1 MEHDAGFPVKILRRV
16 LVKAAAFMMS
26 ACTPAPAQTR
36 PGGDGLKI
44 IVLLYEEQLG
54 SLMTGVAVLSALR
67 TACPD
72 ARVTVLGD
80 ALAGE
85 ALQGSPLVDEVIV
98 TAHPSAAPWRFRRD
112 WRRLRLARR
121 EKWDRLFSTLGARR
135 LGVGAAALAV
145 PATRRAGYAAPAVL
159 PDYDFPL
166 LIDPGLSQI
175 DNNLRILQAL
185 GVAPPRRRPVF
196 PVSAAAAA
204 QAAGL
209 LAAVGIGAERAFA
222 VFIVETSGGQ
232 PTDWEPERLAQVADD
247 LATRRGLLALFVGT
261 ARGAAIIEAVRDR
274 MTVPSVSL
282 AGRTG
287 VPQLAGVLARAAAAV
302 SLDTGAMHVAV
313 AVGVPLVVVASSWQP
328 AHLWLPLGF
337 DDCIVLSRPD
347 VPCAGCGLSACA
359 DRRCMDI
366 AAADVVAACERLLD
380 RRLQEDG

>member
-1 MEHDAGFPVKILRRV
+1 MEHDAGFPVKILQRL
-16 LVKAAAFMMS
+16 LVKAAACMMS
-26 ACTPAPAQTR
+26 AFTPPPAQTR

-54 SLMTGVAVLSALR
+54 ALMTGVAVLSALK
-67 TACPD
+67 TAFPA
-72 ARVTVLGD
+72 ARVTVLGG

-85 ALQGSPLVDEVIV
+85 ALQGSPLADEVIV

-121 EKWDRLFSTLGARR
+121 EKWDWLFSTLGARR

-159 PDYDFPL
+159 LDYDFPL
-166 LIDPGLSQI
+166 LIDPARSQI

-196 PVSAAAAA
+196 PVSPAAAAE
-204 QAAGL
+204 AAGL
-209 LAAVGIGAERAFA
+209 LAAVGIGAERPFA
-222 VFIVETSGGQ
+222 AFIVETSGGQ
-232 PTDWEPERLAQVADD
+232 PTDWDPDRLAQVADG
-247 LATRRGLLALFVGT
+247 LAIRRGLVPLFVGT
-261 ARGAAIIEAVRDR
+261 ARGAASIEAVRDR

-287 VPQLAGVLARAAAAV
+287 VPQLAGVLARATPAV
-302 SLDTGAMHVAV
+302 SLDTGAMHLAV
-313 AVGVPLVVVASSWQP
+313 AVGAPLVVVASSWQSP
-328 AHLWLPLGF
+328 HLWLPLGF

-347 VPCAGCGLSACA
+347 VPCVGCGLSACA

-366 AAADVVAACERLLD
+366 AAADVVAACERLPD
-380 RRLQEDG
+380 RRLQEGG